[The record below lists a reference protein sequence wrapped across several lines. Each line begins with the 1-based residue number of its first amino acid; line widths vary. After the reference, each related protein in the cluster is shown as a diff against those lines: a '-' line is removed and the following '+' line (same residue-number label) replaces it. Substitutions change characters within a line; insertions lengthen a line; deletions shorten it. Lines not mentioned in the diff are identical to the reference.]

1 MTMRMPWMDVKL
13 GLRVL
18 LRSPGIT
25 LVGVFGMAVAI
36 AIAAGAFTMIGRQ
49 LNPTLPLADGDRIVS
64 IQAWD
69 AAVNGPDGRIL
80 HDFLQWR
87 DELQSVK
94 DVGAFRDVSSNV
106 ISQGRAPEPVQ
117 VAEMTAAGF
126 RVAAVSPLLGRYLS
140 DEDERPAAPRV
151 LVIGAAV
158 WRDRFGSD
166 PAILGT
172 SVQLN
177 DTHHTIVG
185 IMPDGFAF
193 PVNHGWWVP
202 LRVDAARVA
211 PREGPAINV
220 FARLSDGET
229 IRTAQAEL
237 TGVGGRI
244 SAASPAT
251 HQHIRPRVLPYAHP
265 FSGADSPENALGLRL
280 VRFFLAVLLVVVSVN
295 VAVLVYARTATRQGE
310 IAIRTALGATRSRI
324 VAQLFVEALMLAA
337 IAAAIGLA
345 MVTVGLVQM
354 RNAMGD
360 EAPLAFWERFDVS
373 AGTVLYVFALMLLGA
388 GLIGV
393 LPALKATG
401 PRVQSRLQTL
411 SAGAGAGM
419 QLGRT
424 WTVLIVLQVAFAV
437 ALLPWT
443 VVRGWELMRGGTLKP
458 GFASEEVLTAR
469 FALNLPL
476 GAPAPTVGQTSEHQ
490 VRSADRLAETTRRL
504 ESEPSVAAISLAAFL
519 PGGEEFDALELG
531 DAGAPA
537 ADGNAGAGTAVPNGR
552 PGYGVRRNRVTA
564 NHFDVFG
571 IPILSGRGFTAGDT
585 DEESTAVIVNSSFVG
600 RILGDATPIGRR
612 VRYARNQGSSATGSG
627 QERWFE
633 IVGVVPDFPAA
644 PNGGR
649 PGAPVVYHATV
660 PARLQSAILAVRMR
674 GTGAEA
680 LSRRLREFAADV
692 DPNIQIQNVAV
703 MAGIIRQEQGTMQLL
718 AGSIAAFT
726 LSVMLLSA
734 AGIYAMMS
742 FTVTQRRREIG
753 IRAALGADGRRIVG
767 SIFSRATLQL
777 GGGALLGVAVAALM
791 DTLGGGELWDRGAGV
806 LPLLALVMIFV
817 GACAAYV
824 PARRS
829 LAVNPIEALRDNR

>member
-1 MTMRMPWMDVKL
+1 MFRFLSVVIALVSVLVPRQRRSAWQEEWRNELRGISHEHGRGAALQFAGGIVRDALALRSAPRPHEEGPRYMTMRMPWMDFKL
-13 GLRVL
+13 GLRML

-80 HDFLQWR
+80 HDFLMWR

-251 HQHIRPRVLPYAHP
+251 HQHIRPR
-265 FSGADSPENALGLRL
+265 
-280 VRFFLAVLLVVVSVN
+280 
-295 VAVLVYARTATRQGE
+295 Q
-310 IAIRTALGATRSRI
+310 
-324 VAQLFVEALMLAA
+324 
-337 IAAAIGLA
+337 
-345 MVTVGLVQM
+345 
-354 RNAMGD
+354 
-360 EAPLAFWERFDVS
+360 
-373 AGTVLYVFALMLLGA
+373 
-388 GLIGV
+388 
-393 LPALKATG
+393 
-401 PRVQSRLQTL
+401 
-411 SAGAGAGM
+411 
-419 QLGRT
+419 
-424 WTVLIVLQVAFAV
+424 
-437 ALLPWT
+437 
-443 VVRGWELMRGGTLKP
+443 
-458 GFASEEVLTAR
+458 
-469 FALNLPL
+469 
-476 GAPAPTVGQTSEHQ
+476 
-490 VRSADRLAETTRRL
+490 
-504 ESEPSVAAISLAAFL
+504 
-519 PGGEEFDALELG
+519 
-531 DAGAPA
+531 
-537 ADGNAGAGTAVPNGR
+537 
-552 PGYGVRRNRVTA
+552 
-564 NHFDVFG
+564 
-571 IPILSGRGFTAGDT
+571 
-585 DEESTAVIVNSSFVG
+585 
-600 RILGDATPIGRR
+600 
-612 VRYARNQGSSATGSG
+612 
-627 QERWFE
+627 
-633 IVGVVPDFPAA
+633 
-644 PNGGR
+644 
-649 PGAPVVYHATV
+649 
-660 PARLQSAILAVRMR
+660 
-674 GTGAEA
+674 
-680 LSRRLREFAADV
+680 
-692 DPNIQIQNVAV
+692 
-703 MAGIIRQEQGTMQLL
+703 
-718 AGSIAAFT
+718 
-726 LSVMLLSA
+726 
-734 AGIYAMMS
+734 
-742 FTVTQRRREIG
+742 
-753 IRAALGADGRRIVG
+753 
-767 SIFSRATLQL
+767 
-777 GGGALLGVAVAALM
+777 
-791 DTLGGGELWDRGAGV
+791 
-806 LPLLALVMIFV
+806 
-817 GACAAYV
+817 
-824 PARRS
+824 
-829 LAVNPIEALRDNR
+829 